1 MQQSPEIRAVIFDMD
16 GVLCDSEPLIN
27 LAAIAMF
34 REQGLEAAPE
44 DFLPFVG
51 AGENRYLGGVAEKH
65 GLALNL
71 AEAKRRTYEI
81 YLGLVPERL
90 EAFPGAVEVVRK
102 CRNAGWKIAI
112 ASSADRIKVEAN
124 LRKIG
129 LPPETW
135 DAIVTGEDVTARKPA
150 PDIFLAAAAKIGL
163 LPAECVV
170 VEDAVHGIEA
180 AKAAGMRCVAVAQ
193 TFAPEKLGAADLVLS
208 SMREVTLENLAERGS
223 AVQPPPL
230 PPPGTWGF
238 WGSLGLGCMATG
250 VWMLVQGVV
259 GGIGIF
265 VSTFSSQG
273 GLHTGMTEQFIS
285 NGLLLAIATIM
296 GAPVAVGM
304 SWLFATIRKGRKPAW
319 YLALEAIPVME
330 LCRWLLYLVAV
341 IILSDLVTLSLNR
354 PLVPE
359 VMVDM
364 YRTCQVKPLFWVA
377 LVVAA
382 PVAEESL
389 FRGFMFRGMAA
400 SRLGPAGAIVLTSL
414 LWAMLHIQ
422 YDWYGIVS
430 VFVLGL
436 VLGVARHRTG
446 SLYAPI
452 VMHGLSNLVA
462 TIESAMLAK

>member
-1 MQQSPEIRAVIFDMD
+1 MQQNPAIRAVIFDMD

-27 LAAIAMF
+27 LAAITMF
-34 REQGLEAAPE
+34 RELGVEAAPE

-51 AGENRYLGGVAEKH
+51 AGEDRYLGGVAEKH
-65 GLALNL
+65 GQAIDLP
-71 AEAKRRTYEI
+71 EAKRRTYEI

-90 EAFPGAVEVVRK
+90 QAFPGAVELVRE

-135 DAIVTGEDVTARKPA
+135 DAIVTGEDVAARKPA
-150 PDIFLAAAAKIGL
+150 PDIFLAAATGIGL
-163 LPAECVV
+163 TPADCVV

-180 AKAAGMRCVAVAQ
+180 AKTAGMRCVAVAQ
-193 TFAPEKLGAADLVLS
+193 TFAAEKLGGADLVLS
-208 SMREVTLENLAERGS
+208 SMREVTLENLAERRS

-230 PPPGTWGF
+230 PPSRLWGF
-238 WGSLGLGCMATG
+238 WASLGLGCVATG
-250 VWMLVQGVV
+250 VWMLAQGLVAT
-259 GGIGIF
+259 IGIF
-265 VSTFSSQG
+265 ASMLSSQG
-273 GLHTGMTEQFIS
+273 GFNPEMLEALGG
-285 NGLLLAIATIM
+285 NGLMLAIATIV

-304 SWLFATIRKGRKPAW
+304 SWLFAAIRKGGRPAW
-319 YLALEAIPVME
+319 YLALETISVLE
-330 LCRWLLYLVAV
+330 LCRWLLYLVGV
-341 IILSDLVTLSLNR
+341 ILLSDLVTLSLQR

-382 PVAEESL
+382 PIAEESL
-389 FRGFMFRGMAA
+389 FRGFMFRGMAT

-414 LWAMLHIQ
+414 LWAMLHLQ

-436 VLGVARHRTG
+436 VLGLARHRTG

-452 VMHGLSNLVA
+452 AMHGVSNLVA
-462 TIESAMLAK
+462 TIESVLLAK